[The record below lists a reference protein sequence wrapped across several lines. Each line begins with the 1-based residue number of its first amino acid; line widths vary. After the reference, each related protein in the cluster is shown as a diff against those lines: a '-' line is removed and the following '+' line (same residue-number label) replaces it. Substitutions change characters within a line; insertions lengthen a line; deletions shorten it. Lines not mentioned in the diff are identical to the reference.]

1 MPTNAGNKAF
11 EEGESKKRLSIKR
24 MDCKYRVKGE
34 AIAKFASLPAKKS
47 AKAYAVIALQ
57 AAKKAGAVTG
67 KGLKTAGAAASRA
80 CKPIGKKLYPVADYV
95 VLRNARKVRDEFK
108 EVHEGFGVAMSSLK
122 EATGRGKLAVVKTF
136 GVLAKKAFRRH
147 RKIFTTAVNYT
158 LPVLCAF
165 LIVPM
170 ITAWSSATY
179 ALSVTYDGQVLGY
192 VSDESVFNE
201 AIGQAQARIIN
212 VEEGFA
218 LNQFPNYTLAKVET
232 DEEFMDADTLT
243 EKILEAS
250 SDVVGSAS
258 GLFVDGSF
266 VGAVE
271 NRGEVETFLASVLDS
286 YSTGT
291 EGERVEFMRDIQFVD
306 GLYPKDTVVTEE
318 EIQNKLNS
326 NVSDEQLY
334 TVQTGDTP
342 DGIAAQYGISVE
354 QLRLLNP
361 NLDNLMYTGNQVRV
375 AAQER
380 WLGVKLV
387 RSEEEIRSIAYEEE
401 TTENSRQYKGYEKV
415 VTPGENGEEK
425 ITYEVVYVN
434 GVETGRTVTGTELLK
449 APVNEVTEIGTKE
462 KQVTVNRGST
472 APVQVIQGNG
482 ISTGSFMWPVAAGR
496 LSSGFGYRWG
506 SLHDGLDLAAPANS
520 QIVASDGGTVVQ
532 AGWKAGGYGYCV
544 FIDHG
549 NGVMTKYYHMN
560 SVAVAVGQQV
570 SQGQLIGYV
579 GNTGYSFGN
588 HCHFT
593 ITINGTPVNPAPY
606 LGI

>member
-1 MPTNAGNKAF
+1 MPTNAGNNSF
-11 EEGESKKRLSIKR
+11 EECKSKKRLTIKR
-24 MDCKYRVKGE
+24 NDCKYRVKGE
-34 AIAKFASLPAKKS
+34 AIASFAKLPAKRS
-47 AKAYAVIALQ
+47 AKAYVLVAAQ
-57 AAKKAGAVTG
+57 AAKYAGTVTA
-67 KGLKTAGAAASRA
+67 KGLKAAGVAAGRA

-95 VLRNARKVRDEFK
+95 VLQNARKIREEFK
-108 EVHEGFGVAMSSLK
+108 EVRSGFAVAVSGLR
-122 EATGRGKLAVVKTF
+122 EAARDGKLAVVKTF
-136 GVLAKKAFRRH
+136 GLLAKKAVCRH
-147 RKIFTTAVNYT
+147 RKIFTTAINYT
-158 LPVLCAF
+158 LPVVCAF
-165 LIVPM
+165 LIIPM

-192 VSDESVFNE
+192 VADESVFNQ
-201 AIGQAQARIIN
+201 AIGQAQARIVD

-258 GLFVDGSF
+258 GLFVDGAF

-271 NRGEVETFLASVLDS
+271 DRGAAETYLASVLNS
-286 YSTGT
+286 YATGT
-291 EGERVEFMRDIQFVD
+291 EGERVEFMKDIQFVD
-306 GLYPKDTVVTEE
+306 GLYPKDTVVSQDEMQT
-318 EIQNKLNS
+318 KLSS
-326 NVSDEQLY
+326 NVSEQQLY

-361 NLDNLMYTGNQVRV
+361 NLDDLMYTGNQVLV
-375 AAQER
+375 AAQQP

-401 TTENSRQYKGYEKV
+401 TTENSKQYKGYEKV
-415 VTPGENGEEK
+415 VTAGENGEEK
-425 ITYEVVYVN
+425 VTYEVVYVN
-434 GVETGRTVTGTELLK
+434 GIETGRTVTSTELLK
-449 APVNEVTEIGTKE
+449 APVNEVTEIGTKQ
-462 KQVTVNRGST
+462 KPAAST
-472 APVQVIQGNG
+472 RSSAPVQVIQGNG
-482 ISTGSFMWPVAAGR
+482 ISTGTFVWPVAAGR

-520 QIVASDGGTVVQ
+520 QIVAADGGTVIQ

-549 NGVMTKYYHMN
+549 NGVVTKYYHMN
-560 SVAVAVGQQV
+560 AVAVAVGQQV

-593 ITINGTPVNPAPY
+593 ITINGTAVNPAPY

>member
-11 EEGESKKRLSIKR
+11 EEGKSKKRLSIKR
-24 MDCKYRVKGE
+24 MDCKYRIKGE

-67 KGLKTAGAAASRA
+67 KGLKTAGAAAGRA

-122 EATGRGKLAVVKTF
+122 EATGRGKLAVAKTF

-147 RKIFTTAVNYT
+147 RKMFATAVNYT

-232 DEEFMDADTLT
+232 DEDFIDADTLT

-342 DGIAAQYGISVE
+342 DGIATQYGISVE

-361 NLDNLMYTGNQVRV
+361 NLDDLMYTGNQVRV

-415 VTPGENGEEK
+415 VTAGENGEEK

-434 GVETGRTVTGTELLK
+434 GVEAGRTVTGTELLK
-449 APVNEVTEIGTKE
+449 APVNEVTEIGTKQ
-462 KQVTVNRGST
+462 KQVTVNRGS
-472 APVQVIQGNG
+472 AASVPVIQGNG
-482 ISTGSFMWPVAAGR
+482 ISTGTFMWPVAAGR

-593 ITINGTPVNPAPY
+593 ITINGRAVNPAPY